1 MRLAALPLLFAPL
14 LLSPLAHAAALSV
27 CTEAS
32 PEGFDVV
39 QYNSLTTTNASA
51 DVLMNRLVEFD
62 ASSGKVVP
70 SLADSWEVSAD
81 GLTYVFKL
89 HPKVKFHRTAYFNPS
104 RELTAEDVKFSFD
117 RMLDPANPWHK
128 VAQSGYPHA
137 QSLQLPALI
146 KKIDALDP
154 LTLRFTLDHADSTF
168 LATLSMGFASIYSVE
183 YADQLLKAGTQDKLN
198 SQPIGTG
205 PFVFG
210 RFQKDASIRY
220 KANPDYFAGKPA
232 VDSLIFA
239 ITPDANVRLQKL
251 RRNECQIALSPK
263 PLDVTAA
270 LEEPAL
276 KVEKT
281 AAFMTAFV
289 AINSQH
295 PPLDK
300 PEVRQAINLAFD
312 KANYLKAVFENTAE
326 PANGPFPPNT
336 WSYAKELPGYAH
348 DPAKARQLLAKAGL
362 KDGFQTTI
370 WTRPSG
376 SLLNPNPSLGAQQLQ
391 ADLAQVGI
399 QAEIRVIEWGELIRR
414 AKAGEHDLL
423 FMGWAGDNGD
433 PDNFL
438 TPQFTCAA
446 VKSGT
451 NFARY
456 CDPGLDKLITAG
468 KTTTEQGV
476 RSKLY
481 QQAQTQIQQ
490 QALWLPLAH
499 PTAFALTRKD
509 VHGYQ
514 VSPFGRQDYSKVSL
528 KP

>member
-154 LTLRFTLDHADSTF
+154 LTVRFTLDHADSTF
-168 LATLSMGFASIYSVE
+168 LATLSMGFASIYSAE
-183 YADQLLKAGTQDKLN
+183 YADQLLKTGTQDKLN

-263 PLDVTAA
+263 PLDVSAA

-276 KVEKT
+276 KVERT

-391 ADLAQVGI
+391 ADLAEVGI